1 MAITTTNIQTGGAV
15 VYVGGTVSASTNTD
29 GFYDMSATGTDV
41 GCTSGGVTL
50 TYTRD
55 TSDIFCDQ
63 VTAPV
68 STSLTGE
75 TVTIEF
81 DALEST
87 AENIEILMNASMTES
102 ADGTTAYWLGVGGNT
117 TITFQ
122 PAQLKITDNNT
133 SYLTYYTF
141 FKTLAGGFEAN
152 FERENPTAIGVTLT
166 AYSDTTHATGLQLFE
181 IQQNKS

>member
-15 VYVGGTVSASTNTD
+15 VLVGGTVSSSTNAD
-29 GFYDMSATGTDV
+29 GFYNMSANGTDV
-41 GCTSGGVTL
+41 GCTTGGVTL

-55 TSDIFCDQ
+55 TGDIFCDQ
-63 VTAPV
+63 VTSPV
-68 STSLTGE
+68 STSLNQE
-75 TVTIEF
+75 TATIEF

-87 AENIEILMNASMTES
+87 AQNIELLMNTNMVTST
-102 ADGTTAYWLGVGGNT
+102 DGTSSYWVGIGGNN
-117 TITFQ
+117 IVAFQ

-141 FKTLAGGFEAN
+141 FKTLAGGFTEN
-152 FERENPTAIGVTLT
+152 FERENPSTLGITLT
-166 AYSDTTHATGLQLFE
+166 AYADTTHATGKQLFE